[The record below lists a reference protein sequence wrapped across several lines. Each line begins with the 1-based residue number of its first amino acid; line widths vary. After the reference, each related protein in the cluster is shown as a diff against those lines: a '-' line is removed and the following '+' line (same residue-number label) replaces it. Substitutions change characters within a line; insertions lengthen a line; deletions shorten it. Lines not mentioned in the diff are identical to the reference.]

1 MKASQS
7 DDSIGAGAKSP
18 ALAPW
23 VLRRVGKYLDD
34 HIGDN
39 VQLEDLAKL
48 ASVSRFHFARCF
60 RISTGETPMGFL
72 RRRRIERA
80 MQLLERGDRS
90 ISDIAVELGFYDQS
104 HFTRHFTRIVGTTP
118 GRFAR
123 RELRQRSQASADV
136 AA

>member
-1 MKASQS
+1 
-7 DDSIGAGAKSP
+7 
-18 ALAPW
+18 
-23 VLRRVGKYLDD
+23 
-34 HIGDN
+34 
-39 VQLEDLAKL
+39 
-48 ASVSRFHFARCF
+48 
-60 RISTGETPMGFL
+60 
-72 RRRRIERA
+72 

>member
-7 DDSIGAGAKSP
+7 NDSIDAGAKRLT
-18 ALAPW
+18 LAPW

-39 VQLEDLAKL
+39 VQLDDLAKL

-80 MQLLERGDRS
+80 MQLLERGDRP

-123 RELRQRSQASADV
+123 RELRRPNQASTDV